1 MDRFVTSAGP
11 KKGQSKSGGSGGG
24 SSRKPAAAATAA
36 DRNDDAFH
44 AAAAAAAATTQSQP
58 TSTAQPAATV
68 AVLLSRSTDSSTAAS
83 GKARSS
89 TTAPVQLAV
98 AVRLPRKRVDGH
110 GDRVCFT
117 LEHYVFLDDRRRFT
131 NLDALLTRLGN
142 VDCVHVACTESADVS
157 SILCASI
164 RLRCRYSMHPFA
176 VGIAALV
183 SWVGFYCAL
192 LLCILT

>member
-11 KKGQSKSGGSGGG
+11 KKGQSKSGGSASGGG
-24 SSRKPAAAATAA
+24 SSRKPAAAAATAA

-44 AAAAAAAATTQSQP
+44 AAAAAAAPAQSQP
-58 TSTAQPAATV
+58 TSAAQPAATV

-164 RLRCRYSMHPFA
+164 RCDVIIQCIR
-176 VGIAALV
+176 
-183 SWVGFYCAL
+183 L
-192 LLCILT
+192 L